1 MLYREDIFNNMPM
14 LIMCSV
20 AMLIVI
26 LQPLLFFRMSWRRAK
41 DLGIQESNLKD
52 VVKSSALFS
61 IVPTLPLLINYLVL
75 MPAFGKFFAWLR
87 LSVMGNAAYETTVA
101 DMVASALGYEDIYA
115 KGINVA
121 TFVLMCFAVTIAIQG
136 GALFTMCFTKF
147 YEKKVRE
154 ATTKVGGGK
163 MVGLVTTA
171 MFVGMYSTIAARH
184 LTNMNKPMNL
194 LAFIISAFVTIICT
208 AAARRAKWLK
218 QFTFSLSIV
227 VGMLS
232 ASVVTLLI

>member
-1 MLYREDIFNNMPM
+1 MFNNMPM
-14 LIMCSV
+14 FVMCAA

-26 LQPLLFFRMSWRRAK
+26 LQPLVFFKMSWKRAR
-41 DLGIQESNLKD
+41 DLGILPENLKG

-101 DMVASALGYEDIYA
+101 DMVASSLGFENIYA
-115 KGINVA
+115 KGIDVA

-147 YEKKVRE
+147 YEKKVRQ
-154 ATTKVGGGK
+154 ATSKVGGGK
-163 MVGLVTTA
+163 MVGIVTTA

-184 LTNMNKPMNL
+184 LTNMARPLNL
-194 LAFIISAFVTIICT
+194 VAFLVSAAVTMACT
-208 AAARRAKWLK
+208 AIGKKAKWLK

-227 VGMLS
+227 AGMLS
-232 ASVVTLLI
+232 ASVITLFL

>member
-1 MLYREDIFNNMPM
+1 MFNNMPM
-14 LIMCSV
+14 FVMCAA

-26 LQPLLFFRMSWRRAK
+26 LQPLVFFKMSWKRAR
-41 DLGIQESNLKD
+41 DLGILPENLKG

-101 DMVASALGYEDIYA
+101 DMVASSLGFENIYA
-115 KGINVA
+115 KGIDVA

-147 YEKKVRE
+147 YEKKVRQ
-154 ATTKVGGGK
+154 ATSTVGGGK
-163 MVGLVTTA
+163 MVGIVTTA

-184 LTNMNKPMNL
+184 LTNMARPLNL
-194 LAFIISAFVTIICT
+194 VAFLVSAAVTMACT
-208 AAARRAKWLK
+208 AIGKKAKWLK

-227 VGMLS
+227 AGMLS
-232 ASVVTLLI
+232 ASVITLFL